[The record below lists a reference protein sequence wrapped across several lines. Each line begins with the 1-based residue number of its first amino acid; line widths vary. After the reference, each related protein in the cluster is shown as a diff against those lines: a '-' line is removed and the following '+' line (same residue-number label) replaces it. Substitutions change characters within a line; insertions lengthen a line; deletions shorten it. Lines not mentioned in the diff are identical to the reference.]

1 MRREAFH
8 KDKCII
14 CVHRG
19 NLITIYV
26 DSNSSQHKYNTM
38 KDKLEEV
45 VAYSRKVSTTAASIH
60 EMDLDESELNDPFLA
75 LMEKAGNHGRY
86 QTLYNY
92 VFVAGLAF
100 AGAMIYMNIILALNM
115 PEHWC
120 TVPGRELTNYTLDQW
135 RDLTL
140 PK

>member
-1 MRREAFH
+1 
-8 KDKCII
+8 
-14 CVHRG
+14 
-19 NLITIYV
+19 
-26 DSNSSQHKYNTM
+26 M

-45 VAYSRKVSTTAASIH
+45 VANSRKLSTAAGSFS
-60 EMDLDESELNDPFLA
+60 EMDLDESELNDPFQA

-100 AGAMIYMNIILALNM
+100 AGAMVYMNIILALNI
-115 PEHWC
+115 PDHWC
-120 TVPGRELTNYTLDQW
+120 TVPGRERTNLTMNQW